1 MSELST
7 AATNIL
13 NRLVAAPTYHPG
25 NADLFTDWNLQ
36 AGDVVTVAADG
47 ENYSVP
53 IYNMKLKWTGQSKV
67 EVESTGNPK
76 REPPHA
82 VNRKSYGSAAG
93 GYGGQKQ
100 LSDTLHAAGLF
111 VDPETGVWA
120 YASEQ
125 GEDYALGATFS
136 VQSTAINLKV
146 SKGNVSTQLAVECGN
161 VHVSG
166 GNLTV
171 DGYIT
176 SEGLKTTTIQVQG
189 VDCRGDIDS
198 QGVRA
203 DSIMYGDAD
212 VGDAVSSF
220 DTATASGGT
229 ITIPYHTLDGGSGN
243 ITFNIADTQYY
254 QQGVSAAY
262 ASGWSDAYATVRIN
276 NNSSGPG
283 NDTINLSYGG
293 SVSVYSQAKANSS
306 ASVWTTIGTVTVNAP
321 ASTSAY
327 NSGWSDAVDTVRI
340 NNSSTGAGN
349 ATVNLAAGGSVT
361 VYSQAK
367 ANSSAS
373 SYTTYGTVTVNA
385 AASATVN
392 VVKGSW
398 SSGNITFSPSS
409 GSGSTASVSL
419 LGTHGTYD
427 ATNKRYTVTIWD
439 GDTSH
444 GTGCQVP
451 VNASGA
457 YNAGVTDTTPTS
469 VTIGEADNPTAGSN
483 DKWWSHIDVT
493 TKRSSTTIS
502 TFTNQLVDVTKPYNA
517 GVSSVTISR
526 VQNNSGTQNIYN
538 DSSGSLS
545 ISVYVRISSG
555 TSGTYTISVPYRCID

>member
-1 MSELST
+1 MSELNT

-76 REPPHA
+76 REPPPA
-82 VNRKSYGSAAG
+82 VNRKSFGSAAG

-100 LSDTLHAAGLF
+100 LSDTLHEAGLF

-203 DSIMYGDAD
+203 SSIMYGNAD

-220 DTATASGGT
+220 DTPTASGGT
-229 ITIPYHTLDGGSGN
+229 ITIPYHTIDGGSGN

-254 QQGVSAAY
+254 QQGVSAARS
-262 ASGWSDAYATVRIN
+262 AGWTQGYSAGVSAAT
-276 NNSSGPG
+276 P
-283 NDTINLSYGG
+283 DD
-293 SVSVYSQAKANSS
+293 VSV
-306 ASVWTTIGTVTVNAP
+306 
-321 ASTSAY
+321 
-327 NSGWSDAVDTVRI
+327 
-340 NNSSTGAGN
+340 
-349 ATVNLAAGGSVT
+349 
-361 VYSQAK
+361 
-367 ANSSAS
+367 
-373 SYTTYGTVTVNA
+373 
-385 AASATVN
+385 
-392 VVKGSW
+392 
-398 SSGNITFSPSS
+398 
-409 GSGSTASVSL
+409 
-419 LGTHGTYD
+419 
-427 ATNKRYTVTIWD
+427 
-439 GDTSH
+439 
-444 GTGCQVP
+444 
-451 VNASGA
+451 
-457 YNAGVTDTTPTS
+457 VTD
-469 VTIGEADNPTAGSN
+469 ADNPSAGSN
-483 DKWWSHIDVT
+483 NKWYSHINI
-493 TKRSSTTIS
+493 STLKSGETLN
-502 TFTNQLVDVTKPYNA
+502 TFTNELVEVTKPYNA
-517 GVSSVTISR
+517 GVASVSISR
-526 VQNNSGTQNIYN
+526 VQNNSGTQTIYN
-538 DSSGSLS
+538 DSSGNLS